1 MKKII
6 CSMLVILLTVI
17 VGCAGSARAE
27 IIPPVGDGQIGQEA
41 VVLCESLTVRKGPGS
56 AYAAA
61 QTLKYGARIAVTK
74 QQDGWAECFT
84 SDDVD
89 AEAAGWVNADYIVID
104 PAWYRTEGKTPVY
117 AWGDTAAPKVALLD
131 RDVTLPILRDF
142 GDWLVVS
149 LRGAAGW
156 IRKGE

>member
-1 MKKII
+1 MKKLI
-6 CSMLVILLTVI
+6 CSMIVILLAAV
-17 VGCAGSARAE
+17 AGSAGPARAE
-27 IIPPVGDGQIGQEA
+27 IIPPAGDGQIGLSA
-41 VVLCESLTVRKGPGS
+41 VVLCESLTVRREPRADS
-56 AYAAA
+56 AAA
-61 QTLKYGARIAVTK
+61 QTLSYGAHIAVTR

-89 AEAAGWVNADYIVID
+89 AEPAGWVNTDYIMID

-131 RDVTLPILRDF
+131 RDVTLPILLDD
-142 GDWLVVS
+142 GEWLVVS

-156 IRKGE
+156 IRKDQ